1 MRVPAKPDCTL
12 LLQRL
17 EGLVLPK
24 HLQKFVLL
32 LLGSWKLNENF
43 LYSDITIR
51 ESDTQQK
58 YTRQSQYFIL
68 DENSL
73 TKAKESLSIVRCCV
87 GFPHRPASQGWLNMH
102 CTGWKGP
109 TPTRSKKMSRRSY
122 ATVLTKMAGTPT
134 KWRQA
139 AHLIC
144 IYQLRKRDNETNG
157 TLHPFTWPSGCCA
170 SWEARRMLAELSFR
184 ISTASTRTPSWHRDG
199 IVTQRICA
207 FWPELILRSV
217 WSICFFGKK
226 SWMASLLYTG
236 MNIGSLCPEKW
247 FTNSPVSFEAY
258 WNPHW
263 TRKFPRFRSDVS
275 NKQRQNGM
283 PLDHRVAAHKQQSP
297 KWAPQ
302 RSASPTLHHSKVKK
316 VKEIKAKCENTW
328 NSTRWISKLVIF
340 ISVAN
345 KMKFNGH

>member
-1 MRVPAKPDCTL
+1 
-12 LLQRL
+12 
-17 EGLVLPK
+17 
-24 HLQKFVLL
+24 
-32 LLGSWKLNENF
+32 
-43 LYSDITIR
+43 
-51 ESDTQQK
+51 
-58 YTRQSQYFIL
+58 
-68 DENSL
+68 
-73 TKAKESLSIVRCCV
+73 
-87 GFPHRPASQGWLNMH
+87 
-102 CTGWKGP
+102 
-109 TPTRSKKMSRRSY
+109 MSRRSY

-139 AHLIC
+139 VHLIC
-144 IYQLRKRDNETNG
+144 ICQLRKRDNETNG
-157 TLHPFTWPSGCCA
+157 TLHPLTWPSGCCA

-207 FWPELILRSV
+207 FCSELILRSI

-226 SWMASLLYTG
+226 NPEWLYTLYWHEHWLAL
-236 MNIGSLCPEKW
+236 SWKW
-247 FTNSPVSFEAY
+247 FTNSPVGFEAY

-263 TRKFPRFRSDVS
+263 TRTFPRFRSDVS

-328 NSTRWISKLVIF
+328 NSTSWISKLVIF
-340 ISVAN
+340 IATVFAN